1 MDTKKL
7 VADMKARFEYNSAKH
22 YLKEKYSS
30 KLFVAEQGGYWKAD
44 VSTISFLNA
53 TTSKTVVLLDLYD
66 IPVSVNVKKLKEKL
80 ATVYDTVM
88 TEWYEEYKELESKR

>member
-7 VADMKARFEYNSAKH
+7 VADMKARFEHNSAKH

-44 VSTISFLNA
+44 INTISFLNS
-53 TTSKTVVLLDLYD
+53 TTSKTVVLLDIYD
-66 IPVSVNVKKLKEKL
+66 IPVSVTTKKLRDKL
-80 ATVYDTVM
+80 QDVYETVM
-88 TEWYEEYKELESKR
+88 TEWHKEYKDLES